1 VPKTT
6 KIAILGLLMM
16 AACHRALAQTP
27 PGFNPI
33 SYATPISVSTVSASS
48 ALFPG
53 WSVVVYNTGANV
65 AFVNFG
71 TSSTITATTA
81 QNAIPA
87 GGGCGFYV
95 FPNTWIAAI
104 TATSTTTLNVA
115 SGNGKVPE
123 CW

>member
-1 VPKTT
+1 MRLKECFLFL
-6 KIAILGLLMM
+6 ILT
-16 AACHRALAQTP
+16 AALSYHALAQYMP
-27 PGFNPI
+27 PGFSPT
-33 SYATPISVSTVSASS
+33 SYATPISVTTASASN
-48 ALFPG
+48 ALPAG
-53 WSVVVYNTGANV
+53 WSVVIYNTGANV

-104 TATSTTTLNVA
+104 TASSTTTLNVA
-115 SGNGKVPE
+115 AGGGKVPE